1 MKNIPIGQLL
11 VESGK
16 ITNEQL
22 MTALDIQK
30 ESKGQLIGDILVEL
44 GYINDE
50 ELAKA
55 LAMRLQVP
63 YIDLTKTELSQEA
76 IDKIPEALA
85 RKHGVIGVAI
95 NNRRL
100 TIATN
105 DPVNFYVFEEI
116 KMISGMDYNTVLA
129 SKSGISSVIDK
140 IYSMQNIDTVM
151 DDVNKEYTIEDEL
164 AELSDEVLS
173 GERVDSA
180 PVVKLANAIVETA
193 YRAKASDIHI
203 EPFSN
208 ITKIRI
214 RIDGDLVEQSQIS
227 HAIHNSLVTRFKI
240 LSNMN
245 IAEKRVPQDGRFA
258 YKIDGTH
265 LDVRV
270 SSLPTV
276 NGEKVVIRLLST
288 GASKI
293 MKITELG
300 MTDYNFDMFQSILK
314 SPHGV
319 ILVTGPTGSGKTT
332 TLYSALDQLAKP
344 NINIITVEDPVEKQI
359 DGINQVQVNV
369 KAGLTF
375 SAGLR
380 SILRQDPDIV
390 MIGEIRDAET
400 AEIAIRAA
408 ITGHLVLST
417 LHTNDAASTILR
429 LVDMG
434 VAPYLVAS
442 SLVGVVAQR
451 LVKLLCPACKRIVDI
466 DEADMRLLGV
476 DSHVKVYGPGGC
488 DECNNTGYKS
498 RTAIHEIIVTSNDIK
513 ELIAAEKEAE
523 DINRKAKENGTRLLR
538 ENVAELVLDGKTSME
553 ELVRA
558 TYSV

>member
-11 VESGK
+11 VEGGK

-30 ESKGQLIGDILVEL
+30 ESKGQLLGDILVEL

-164 AELSDEVLS
+164 AELSDEALS

-293 MKITELG
+293 MDITELG
-300 MTDYNFDMFQSILK
+300 MTDHNFDMFQSILK

-451 LVKLLCPACKRIVDI
+451 LVKLLCPACKQPVEI
-466 DEADMRLLGV
+466 DEADMRLLGI
-476 DSHVKVYGPGGC
+476 DTPAKVYGPIGC
-488 DECNNTGYKS
+488 DECNHTGYRS

-513 ELIAAEKEAE
+513 ELIAAEKDAE
-523 DINRKAKENGTRLLR
+523 DINLKAKENGTRLLR
-538 ENVAELVLDGKTSME
+538 ENVSELVLDGKTSIE

>member
-11 VESGK
+11 VEGGK

-30 ESKGQLIGDILVEL
+30 ESKGQLLGDILVEL

-164 AELSDEVLS
+164 AELSDEALS

-293 MKITELG
+293 MDITELG

-451 LVKLLCPACKRIVDI
+451 LVKLLCPACKQPVEI
-466 DEADMRLLGV
+466 DEADMRLLGI
-476 DSHVKVYGPGGC
+476 DTPAKVYGPIGC
-488 DECNNTGYKS
+488 DECNHTGYRS

-513 ELIAAEKEAE
+513 ELIAAEKDAE
-523 DINRKAKENGTRLLR
+523 DINLKAKENGTRLLR
-538 ENVAELVLDGKTSME
+538 ENVSELVLDGKTSIE

>member
-11 VESGK
+11 VEGGK

-30 ESKGQLIGDILVEL
+30 ESKGQLLGDILVEL

-85 RKHGVIGVAI
+85 RKHGEIGVAI

-164 AELSDEVLS
+164 AELSDEALS

-293 MKITELG
+293 MDITELG

-451 LVKLLCPACKRIVDI
+451 LVKLLCPACKQPVEI
-466 DEADMRLLGV
+466 DEADMRLLGI
-476 DSHVKVYGPGGC
+476 DTPAKVYGPIGC
-488 DECNNTGYKS
+488 DECNHTGYRS

-513 ELIAAEKEAE
+513 ELIAAEKDAE
-523 DINRKAKENGTRLLR
+523 DINLKAKENGTRLLR
-538 ENVAELVLDGKTSME
+538 ENVSELVLDGKTSIE

>member
-11 VESGK
+11 VEGGK

-30 ESKGQLIGDILVEL
+30 ESKGQLLGDILVEL

-116 KMISGMDYNTVLA
+116 KMISGMDYNTILA

-164 AELSDEVLS
+164 AELSDEALS

-293 MKITELG
+293 MDITELG

-451 LVKLLCPACKRIVDI
+451 LVKLLCPACKQPVEI
-466 DEADMRLLGV
+466 DEADMRLLGI
-476 DSHVKVYGPGGC
+476 DTPAKVYGPIGC
-488 DECNNTGYKS
+488 DECNHTGYRS

-513 ELIAAEKEAE
+513 ELIAAEKDAE
-523 DINRKAKENGTRLLR
+523 DINLKAKENGTRLLR
-538 ENVAELVLDGKTSME
+538 ENVSELVLDGKTSIE

>member
-30 ESKGQLIGDILVEL
+30 ESKGQLLGDILVEQ

-63 YIDLTKTELSQEA
+63 YIDLSKTELSQEA

-129 SKSGISSVIDK
+129 SKSGISSIIDK

-164 AELSDEVLS
+164 AELSDEALS

-180 PVVKLANAIVETA
+180 PVVKLANAIVEAA

-293 MKITELG
+293 MDITELG
-300 MTDYNFDMFQSILK
+300 MTDYNFEMFQSILK

-451 LVKLLCPACKRIVDI
+451 LVKLLCPHCKQPVEI

-476 DSHVKVYGPGGC
+476 DTPVKVYGPVGC
-488 DECNNTGYKS
+488 DECNNTGYRS

-513 ELIAAEKEAE
+513 ELIAAEKDAE
-523 DINRKAKENGTRLLR
+523 DINLKAKENGTRLLR

>member
-208 ITKIRI
+208 ITKIRL

-513 ELIAAEKEAE
+513 ELIAAGKEAE

>member
-30 ESKGQLIGDILVEL
+30 ESKGQLLGDILVEQ

-63 YIDLTKTELSQEA
+63 YIDLSKTELSQEA

-129 SKSGISSVIDK
+129 SKSGINSIIDK

-164 AELSDEVLS
+164 AELSDEALS

-180 PVVKLANAIVETA
+180 PVVKLANAIVEAA

-293 MKITELG
+293 MDITELG
-300 MTDYNFDMFQSILK
+300 MTDYNFEMFQSILK

-451 LVKLLCPACKRIVDI
+451 LVKLLCPHCKQPVEI
-466 DEADMRLLGV
+466 DEVDMRLLGV
-476 DSHVKVYGPGGC
+476 DTPVKVYEAVGC
-488 DECNNTGYKS
+488 DECNNTGYRS

-513 ELIAAEKEAE
+513 ELIAAEKDAE
-523 DINRKAKENGTRLLR
+523 DINLKAKENGTRLLR

>member
-30 ESKGQLIGDILVEL
+30 ESKGQLLGDILVEQ

-55 LAMRLQVP
+55 LAKRLQVP
-63 YIDLTKTELSQEA
+63 YIDLSKTELSQEA

-129 SKSGISSVIDK
+129 SKSGISSIIDK

-164 AELSDEVLS
+164 AELSDEALS

-180 PVVKLANAIVETA
+180 PVVKLANAIVEAA

-451 LVKLLCPACKRIVDI
+451 LVKLLCPHCKQPVEI

-476 DSHVKVYGPGGC
+476 DTPVKVYGPVGC
-488 DECNNTGYKS
+488 DECNNTGYRS

-513 ELIAAEKEAE
+513 ELIAAEKDAE
-523 DINRKAKENGTRLLR
+523 DINSKAKENGTRLLR